1 MNNEDEELKKLQCIE
16 AMYSENGI
24 VSSAARDY
32 YYTNYATKEEREKMD
47 KEDRMYDLIGTTVAI
62 AVYIFMG
69 LALILGIIETIR
81 S

>member
-1 MNNEDEELKKLQCIE
+1 MEDEELKKLQCIE

-47 KEDRMYDLIGTTVAI
+47 KEDRMYDIIGTVVAI
-62 AVYIFMG
+62 VVYVFMG
-69 LALILGIIETIR
+69 LALILGIIEIIR

>member
-1 MNNEDEELKKLQCIE
+1 
-16 AMYSENGI
+16 MYSDNGI

-47 KEDRMYDLIGTTVAI
+47 KEDRMYDIIGTIVAVTVYA
-62 AVYIFMG
+62 FMG
-69 LALILGIIETIR
+69 ISLIIGIIQSIR

>member
-1 MNNEDEELKKLQCIE
+1 MNDDEELKKLQCIE

-47 KEDRMYDLIGTTVAI
+47 REDRIDIIGTIVAAVTVYA
-62 AVYIFMG
+62 FMII
-69 LALILGIIETIR
+69 ALIVGIIQTIR

>member
-16 AMYSENGI
+16 AMYSDNGI

-47 KEDRMYDLIGTTVAI
+47 KEDRMYDIIGTIVAVTVYA
-62 AVYIFMG
+62 FMG
-69 LALILGIIETIR
+69 ISLIIGIIQSIR

>member
-16 AMYSENGI
+16 AMYSDNGI

-47 KEDRMYDLIGTTVAI
+47 KEDRMYDIIGTIVAVTVYA
-62 AVYIFMG
+62 FMG
-69 LALILGIIETIR
+69 ISLIIGIIQSIR
-81 S
+81 T

>member
-16 AMYSENGI
+16 AMYSDNGI

-47 KEDRMYDLIGTTVAI
+47 KEDRMYDIIGTIVAI
-62 AVYIFMG
+62 TVYAFMG
-69 LALILGIIETIR
+69 ISLIIGIIQSIR
-81 S
+81 T

>member
-16 AMYSENGI
+16 AMYSDNSI

-47 KEDRMYDLIGTTVAI
+47 KEDRMYDIIGTIVAVTVYA
-62 AVYIFMG
+62 FMG
-69 LALILGIIETIR
+69 ISLIIGIIQSIR
-81 S
+81 T

>member
-1 MNNEDEELKKLQCIE
+1 MNDDEELKKLQCIE

-47 KEDRMYDLIGTTVAI
+47 KEDRMYDIIGTIVAVV
-62 AVYIFMG
+62 VYIFMG

>member
-1 MNNEDEELKKLQCIE
+1 MNDEDEELKKLQCIE
-16 AMYSENGI
+16 AMYSDNGI

-47 KEDRMYDLIGTTVAI
+47 KEDRMYDIIGTIVAVTVYA
-62 AVYIFMG
+62 FMG
-69 LALILGIIETIR
+69 ISLIIGIIQSIR